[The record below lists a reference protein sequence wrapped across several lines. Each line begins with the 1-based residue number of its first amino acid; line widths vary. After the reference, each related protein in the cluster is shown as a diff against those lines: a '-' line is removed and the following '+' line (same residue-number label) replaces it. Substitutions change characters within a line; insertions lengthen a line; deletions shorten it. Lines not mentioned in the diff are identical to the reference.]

1 MSEVITISPDQLDRH
16 QLARDFRE
24 AHPFEPLPDQH
35 PDCVSEMNAVIAR
48 SRKQK
53 ADALGLAWA
62 AEDIGNSEQAA
73 MAAAH

>member
-1 MSEVITISPDQLDRH
+1 MSQVITISPDQLDRH

-35 PDCVSEMNAVIAR
+35 PDCVSEMNAVVAR
-48 SRKQK
+48 ARLQE
-53 ADALGLAWA
+53 AIEQGNTWA

-73 MAAAH
+73 MAAAR